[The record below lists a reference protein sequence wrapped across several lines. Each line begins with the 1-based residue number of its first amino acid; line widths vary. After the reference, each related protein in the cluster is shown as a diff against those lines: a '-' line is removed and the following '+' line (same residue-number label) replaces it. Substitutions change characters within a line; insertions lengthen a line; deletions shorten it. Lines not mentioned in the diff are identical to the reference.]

1 MPSQKDVRHSTQL
14 QRYQI
19 GFRADKLGFTAP
31 FVFPIFDTGGIVT
44 GKYKKYDVGDSFQVI
59 NTRMKGKQKAAE
71 LKYDITESSF
81 LTLEF
86 AARDGWTG
94 RDLRNAIG
102 TAVRLPRKSAAIV
115 ADTMMLDWQREVDQ
129 KLTTGNIT
137 NNTTLAGAAQWNNVT
152 SNPVDD
158 IVTGI
163 KTIEKAIGRPPN
175 RVLIGGDVWWDGLQN
190 NAQVVERVK
199 ATTVLAGIQQITPKL
214 VGQLFDLEAR
224 VAKAIFRTSN
234 EGQATVTIDYS
245 LGKKVLIFFATPMPD
260 EDTPHFGTTFVSQ
273 DFTTRRFFEPELGSG
288 GTTWV
293 QTEMERDTQIA
304 FNKAAYLIESAVA

>member
-19 GFRADKLGFTAP
+19 GFRQDKIGFTAP
-31 FVFPIFDTGGIVT
+31 FVMPIFNTGGIVT
-44 GKYKKYDVGDSFQVI
+44 GKFKKYDVGDHFQEM

-71 LKYDITESSF
+71 PKFDITEGSF
-81 LTLEF
+81 TTLEF

-102 TAVRLPRKSAAIV
+102 TPIRLPRKTASIV
-115 ADTMMLDWQREVDQ
+115 ADIMMLDWQREVDA

-137 NNTTLAGAAQWNNVT
+137 NNTTLAGAAQWNTVT

-158 IVTGI
+158 IIVGI
-163 KTIEKAIGRPPN
+163 KAIEKAIGRPPN

-190 NAQVVERVK
+190 NADIVERVK
-199 ATTVLAGIQQITPKL
+199 ATQILAGIQQITPQL

-224 VAKAIFRTSN
+224 VAKALFRTSN
-234 EGQATVTIDYS
+234 EGQTVTIDYS

-293 QTEMERDTQIA
+293 QTEMERDAQIV
-304 FNKAAYLIESAVA
+304 FDKAAYLIESAVA